1 MSVLPL
7 GTQNY
12 TNEELALMSSAQYRA
27 INSGPWQESYMD
39 NLELSRTTGLG
50 SLGSDFTDFDTD
62 RTMDVSTGRI
72 NNGRMSDLSSRLTDA
87 ALKTEVIIFDTNSTD
102 ATKGI
107 IEETNV
113 TRILFSRQNIDAIQ
127 DYIRYSVFR
136 RTNEKISR
144 QDENELFIIMR
155 SIALQ
160 YGNFIVNDPIAE
172 VKRLNERII
181 NRCVDKIV
189 TNYRQYLQYLN
200 DIQNLPVPMDNPHYA
215 NRNNFT
221 YNSDNLPR

>member
-1 MSVLPL
+1 MSLLPL
-7 GTQNY
+7 RNQNY
-12 TNEELALMSSAQYRA
+12 TNEELALMSSASYRSV
-27 INSGPWQESYMD
+27 NSGPWEESYMD

-62 RTMDVSTGRI
+62 RTIDISTGRI
-72 NNGRMSDLSSRLTDA
+72 NNGRMSNLSNRLSDA
-87 ALKTEVIIFDTNSTD
+87 ALETDVIIFDTNSTD

-113 TRILFSRQNIDAIQ
+113 TRILFSRQNMDALQ
-127 DYIRYSVFR
+127 ASIRYEVY
-136 RTNEKISR
+136 EAIKEQISK
-144 QDENELFIIMR
+144 QDENELYIIMR

-160 YGNFIVNDPIAE
+160 YGNFVVQDPIPE
-172 VKRLNERII
+172 VKRLNTKII
-181 NRCVDKIV
+181 FACVEKIV
-189 TNYRQYLQYLN
+189 TNYRQYIKYLE
-200 DIQNLPVPMDNPHYA
+200 DIQNLPVPLDNPHYA

>member
-12 TNEELALMSSAQYRA
+12 TNEELALMSSGQYRA

-62 RTMDVSTGRI
+62 LTMDVSTGRI
-72 NNGRMSDLSSRLTDA
+72 NNGRMSDLSSRLTDT

-160 YGNFIVNDPIAE
+160 FGNFIVSDPVSE